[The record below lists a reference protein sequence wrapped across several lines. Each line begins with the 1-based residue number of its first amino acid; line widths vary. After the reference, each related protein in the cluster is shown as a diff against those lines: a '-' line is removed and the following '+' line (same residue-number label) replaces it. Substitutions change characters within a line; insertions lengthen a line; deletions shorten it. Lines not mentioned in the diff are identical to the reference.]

1 MLDKWKGVTNIAIDN
16 TDKMI
21 INELQQNAKITMK
34 DLGKKVN
41 LTGQA
46 VNTRVAKLESDGV
59 IQNYTIQV
67 NQDSLDCAIHAFIN
81 IYMHKISHQ
90 PFLEF
95 LDTKAIYILHNYKI
109 IGDGCYL
116 LECRFPNNEH
126 LNTFLEDLNIFA
138 NYKVSSVM

>member
-1 MLDKWKGVTNIAIDN
+1 MAIDN

-21 INELQQNAKITMK
+21 INELQRNAKITMK

-46 VNTRVAKLESDGV
+46 VNTRVSKLESNGV
-59 IQNYTIQV
+59 IENYTIQV
-67 NQDSLDCAIHAFIN
+67 NQKSLDCAIHAFIN
-81 IYMHKISHQ
+81 IYMNKISHL

-95 LDTKAIYILHNYKI
+95 VDTKSSYILHNYKI

-116 LECRFPNNEH
+116 LECRFPNNKH
-126 LNTFLEDLNIFA
+126 LNTFLEDLNVFA
-138 NYKVSSVM
+138 NYNISTVL

>member
-1 MLDKWKGVTNIAIDN
+1 MAIDN

-21 INELQQNAKITMK
+21 INELQRNAKITMK

-46 VNTRVAKLESDGV
+46 VNTRVSKLESDGV

-67 NQDSLDCAIHAFIN
+67 NQESLDCLIHAFIN
-81 IYMHKISHQ
+81 IYMNKISHL

-95 LDTKAIYILHNYKI
+95 VDTKSSYILHNYKI

-116 LECRFPNNEH
+116 LECRFPNNKH
-126 LNTFLEDLNIFA
+126 LNTFLEDLNVFA
-138 NYKVSSVM
+138 NYNISTVL

>member
-1 MLDKWKGVTNIAIDN
+1 MTIDN

-46 VNTRVAKLESDGV
+46 VNTRVSKLESDGV

-67 NQDSLDCAIHAFIN
+67 NQKSLDCAIHAFIN
-81 IYMHKISHQ
+81 IYMNKISHL

-95 LDTKAIYILHNYKI
+95 VDTKSSYILHNYKI

-116 LECRFPNNEH
+116 LECRFPNNKH
-126 LNTFLEDLNIFA
+126 LNTFLEDLNVFA
-138 NYKVSSVM
+138 NYNISTVL

>member
-1 MLDKWKGVTNIAIDN
+1 MAIDN

-21 INELQQNAKITMK
+21 INELQRNAKITMK

-46 VNTRVAKLESDGV
+46 VNTRVSKLESNGV

-67 NQDSLDCAIHAFIN
+67 NQKRLDCAIHAFIN
-81 IYMHKISHQ
+81 IYMNKISHLS
-90 PFLEF
+90 FLEF
-95 LDTKAIYILHNYKI
+95 VDTKSSYILHNYKI

-116 LECRFPNNEH
+116 LECRFPNNKH
-126 LNTFLEDLNIFA
+126 LNTFLEDLNVFA
-138 NYKVSSVM
+138 NYNISTVL

>member
-1 MLDKWKGVTNIAIDN
+1 MTIDN

-46 VNTRVAKLESDGV
+46 VNTRVSKLESDGV

-67 NQDSLDCAIHAFIN
+67 NQESLDCAIHAFIN
-81 IYMHKISHQ
+81 IYMNKISHL
-90 PFLEF
+90 PFLKF
-95 LDTKAIYILHNYKI
+95 VDTKSSYILHNYKI

-116 LECRFPNNEH
+116 LECRFPNNKH
-126 LNTFLEDLNIFA
+126 LNTFLEDLNVFA
-138 NYKVSSVM
+138 NYKISTVL

>member
-1 MLDKWKGVTNIAIDN
+1 MAIDN

-34 DLGKKVN
+34 DLGQKVN

-46 VNTRVAKLESDGV
+46 VNTRVSKLESDGV

-81 IYMHKISHQ
+81 IYMHKISHH
-90 PFLEF
+90 PFLTF
-95 LDTKAIYILHNYKI
+95 VDTKAIYILHNYKI

-116 LECRFPNNEH
+116 LECRFPNNKH
-126 LNTFLEDLNIFA
+126 LNTFLEDLNVFA
-138 NYKVSSVM
+138 NYKISTVL

>member
-1 MLDKWKGVTNIAIDN
+1 MAIDN

-21 INELQQNAKITMK
+21 INELQRNAKITMK

-46 VNTRVAKLESDGV
+46 VNTRVSKLESDGV

-67 NQDSLDCAIHAFIN
+67 NQESLGCAIHAFIN
-81 IYMHKISHQ
+81 IYMNKISHL

-95 LDTKAIYILHNYKI
+95 VDTKSSYILHNYKI

-116 LECRFPNNEH
+116 LECRFPNNKH
-126 LNTFLEDLNIFA
+126 LNTFLEDLNVFA
-138 NYKVSSVM
+138 NYNISTVL